1 MAYYVIVSL
10 SIQGVNNLHRLLSD
24 LTGIK
29 QVYSKRLAGGKGVRL
44 FVRRLKKLYK
54 RIHVTGKEMG

>member
-10 SIQGVNNLHRLLSD
+10 TVQGVNNLHRLSD

-29 QVYSKRLAGGKGVRL
+29 QVYSKGLTGGKGVRL
-44 FVRRLKKLYK
+44 FVSRLKKLYEELS
-54 RIHVTGKEMG
+54 IE

>member
-10 SIQGVNNLHRLLSD
+10 TIEGVNNLHRLLSD

-29 QVYSKRLAGGKGVRL
+29 QVYSKGLTGGKGVRL
-44 FVRRLKKLYK
+44 FVRRLKTLY
-54 RIHVTGKEMG
+54 EELSFE